1 MPYEQ
6 EAVHAQPNHKEDGRV
21 KIDMQDIAVDNAN
34 IGIGLWLV
42 ICIEVWKVWQC
53 AEENK
58 VRDCQV
64 EEVNIAALP
73 LRQTKYV
80 TKYNQEVS
88 SETNAEL
95 DAIGWWQKVLLQHV
109 IYLCTI

>member
-1 MPYEQ
+1 M
-6 EAVHAQPNHKEDGRV
+6 
-21 KIDMQDIAVDNAN
+21 
-34 IGIGLWLV
+34 
-42 ICIEVWKVWQC
+42 WQC

-64 EEVNIAALP
+64 EEVNIVALP

-88 SETNAEL
+88 RETNAEL
-95 DAIGWWQKVLLQHV
+95 DAIEW
-109 IYLCTI
+109 